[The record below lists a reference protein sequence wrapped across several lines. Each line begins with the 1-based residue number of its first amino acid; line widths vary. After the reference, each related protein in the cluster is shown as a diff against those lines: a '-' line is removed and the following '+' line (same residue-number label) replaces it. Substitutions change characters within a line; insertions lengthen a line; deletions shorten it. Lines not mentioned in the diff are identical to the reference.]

1 MCGLE
6 QGLAELLRE
15 IEIDLK
21 KDAEKLERAR
31 ILYWSAWEEGYEA
44 GYDDDESGS
53 ESYQGA

>member
-21 KDAEKLERAR
+21 KDAEQQERDL

-44 GYDDDESGS
+44 GYDDGEPGS
-53 ESYQGA
+53 DAYQGA